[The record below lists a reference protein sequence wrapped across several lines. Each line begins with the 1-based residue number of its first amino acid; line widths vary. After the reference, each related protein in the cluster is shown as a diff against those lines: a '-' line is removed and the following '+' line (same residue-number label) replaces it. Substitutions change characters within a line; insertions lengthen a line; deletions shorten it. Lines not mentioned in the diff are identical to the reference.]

1 MEVHT
6 SELPG
11 IGRRFEIELQDELQI
26 IVVIHKTGQREVFR
40 RSSSK
45 QDAEELLELTDEQA
59 RLLGSILIGGFYQ
72 PNAPKTAKTTTGE
85 NTTIE
90 WQTLHEPSNLI
101 GQSIEQA
108 AVRDQTGVTILAVQ
122 RGDDVIS
129 NPNPDFT
136 FNPEDILVTIGTLKQ
151 QNRLETLLN
160 E

>member
-6 SELPG
+6 VKLPG
-11 IGRRFEIELQDELQI
+11 IGQRFEIELQGDLQI
-26 IVVIHKTGQREVFR
+26 IVVIHRTGQREIFR
-40 RSSSK
+40 RSSAE

-72 PNAPKTAKTTTGE
+72 PTASKTAKTTTDE
-85 NTTIE
+85 NTTVE

-108 AVRDQTGVTILAVQ
+108 AVRDRTGVTILAVQ

-136 FNPEDILVTIGTLKQ
+136 FNSGDILVTIGTLEQ
-151 QNRLETLLN
+151 QNRLEALLS

>member
-6 SELPG
+6 DELPG
-11 IGRRFEIELQDELQI
+11 IGQRFEIELQDDLQI

-40 RSSSK
+40 RSSSE

-72 PNAPKTAKTTTGE
+72 PSASKTAKATTGE

-90 WQTLHEPSNLI
+90 WQTLREPSNLI

-108 AVRDQTGVTILAVQ
+108 AVRDRTGVTIVAVQ

-129 NPNPDFT
+129 NPNPEFT
-136 FNPEDILVTIGTLKQ
+136 FNPGDVLVTIGTLEQ
-151 QNRLETLLN
+151 QNQLETLLTD
-160 E
+160 